1 MDDSKIEIFLSSK
14 EAYQN
19 EYNKKRLSS
28 SLSDYILEESKF
40 ISPKKKI
47 NLIIKTKFELENE
60 EKEELVDMIRN
71 NYGTDVSELI
81 MVSKKLKKLDLIIFI
96 MGVIALLV
104 YFLIPTK
111 FVASEVILIIGW
123 VLIWESTY
131 NFIFRGAGNQLKILR
146 RKQIINGKITFEK
159 DMD

>member
-81 MVSKKLKKLDLIIFI
+81 MVSKKLKKLDLIIFK
-96 MGVIALLV
+96 MVVIALLV
-104 YFLIPTK
+104 
-111 FVASEVILIIGW
+111 
-123 VLIWESTY
+123 
-131 NFIFRGAGNQLKILR
+131 
-146 RKQIINGKITFEK
+146 
-159 DMD
+159 